1 MDEHLERQYLEVELY
16 EKIVVRERRRKAI
29 LISLASMIFLF
40 LCAIPVYNERFP
52 KWESL
57 KAARNIAVE
66 IQRIKT
72 ESLNLKKPLL
82 LSVLEN
88 GMIKVERVSSC
99 NIAPGQTPIA
109 EEQLYEKNWINSNE
123 AITLLSETDA
133 KKLKFN
139 PSSVFFSSITYGEV
153 VPFGKTVINEAD
165 TLLLVTGIANPKP
178 LILEL
183 EKKFKVETISFSDHH
198 NFTEEDIER
207 IHQKFDTFASDQK
220 AIITTE
226 KDFMRLSEMIATTEI
241 KNYPWFYQTIQVKID
256 REETFNNLVY
266 QYVDT
271 I

>member
-139 PSSVFFSSITYGEV
+139 LSVHQICFD
-153 VPFGKTVINEAD
+153 P
-165 TLLLVTGIANPKP
+165 VTGVNSP
-178 LILEL
+178 
-183 EKKFKVETISFSDHH
+183 KFKKVFVIVPVKDLAESRLDRASYVEVESSFARISI
-198 NFTEEDIER
+198 N
-207 IHQKFDTFASDQK
+207 
-220 AIITTE
+220 
-226 KDFMRLSEMIATTEI
+226 
-241 KNYPWFYQTIQVKID
+241 
-256 REETFNNLVY
+256 
-266 QYVDT
+266 
-271 I
+271 